1 MGVVDSSIPKKHID
15 LIFNPKGDGN
25 CGFRSLAY
33 EIYSNQD
40 EWKSIK
46 QEMLDNLTANQH
58 FYLKLFTQD
67 NFDTAKNILICRD
80 EEVSVSFY
88 FTFPEHC
95 RIACETFRR
104 TIVFFSSQ
112 GNNITFVPLLNEPV
126 KVQPVFLQLSGLHFY
141 LVKIKQGARYSKYLP
156 ILYPGHEALC
166 KSNMIEDY
174 SRIYF

>member
-95 RIACETFRR
+95 
-104 TIVFFSSQ
+104 
-112 GNNITFVPLLNEPV
+112 
-126 KVQPVFLQLSGLHFY
+126 LHFY